1 MEHHTFI
8 IAVPESKMAD
18 ANQLFLVLG
27 ESPADVNSFREP
39 NFEIVHENED
49 DPEGETTRDVYCIR
63 STRVSDDW
71 LTRLYEPLSRPDF
84 APDADLEAANRAQE
98 ALTDGAIG
106 PDVIAVRT
114 GVDVPT
120 ALDEFGV
127 EPYSGEDDP
136 DDELE

>member
-8 IAVPESKMAD
+8 IAVPENKMDD
-18 ANQLFLVLG
+18 ANQLFLIMG

-39 NFEIVHENED
+39 NFEIVHEDE
-49 DPEGETTRDVYCIR
+49 TRDVFCIR

-71 LTRLYEPLSRPDF
+71 LTRFYEPLSRPDF
-84 APDADLEAANRAQE
+84 APDADLEAAGRAQK

>member
-18 ANQLFLVLG
+18 ANQLFLVMG

-39 NFEIVHENED
+39 NFEIVHEDE
-49 DPEGETTRDVYCIR
+49 TRDVYCIR

-84 APDADLEAANRAQE
+84 AQDADLEAAGRAQN